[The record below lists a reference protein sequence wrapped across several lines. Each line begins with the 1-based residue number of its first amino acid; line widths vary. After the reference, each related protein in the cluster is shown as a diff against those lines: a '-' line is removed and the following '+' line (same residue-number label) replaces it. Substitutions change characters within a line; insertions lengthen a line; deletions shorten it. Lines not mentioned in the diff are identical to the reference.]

1 MTAHRALI
9 PLSLVALAA
18 TLAGCGGGSSSGSS
32 RAEFIKRADA
42 ICLRASK
49 AQDALSQPASN
60 AELAAYVKHVYVIE
74 RSVVVDLRRLQPPSG
89 DRTTVNDMLDSV
101 DRALAFESDVET
113 AAMSGDQSAI
123 NSAQAKGAR
132 DLNHATTVAR
142 RYGFKECGNS

>member
-18 TLAGCGGGSSSGSS
+18 ALAGCGGGSSSGTSK
-32 RAEFIKRADA
+32 AVFIKRADT
-42 ICLRASK
+42 ICLRATR
-49 AQDALSQPASN
+49 AQDALAQPASN
-60 AELAAYVKHVYVIE
+60 AQLAAYVKHVYAIE
-74 RSVVVDLRRLQPPSG
+74 RGVVEDLRGLQPPSG
-89 DRTTVNDMLDSV
+89 DRATIGNMLDSV

-132 DLNHATTVAR
+132 DLNHASTVAK
-142 RYGFKECGNS
+142 RYGFKECGNT